1 MRSMRLS
8 LGVLVAVLGAAL
20 IAPAQAGS
28 AKTIRLAWSERAT
41 VGSRTIM
48 TFNVRSLE
56 VNGRSWAVN
65 ASFRNT
71 SRSTLRIR
79 RQFAVL
85 YGPSSVPVRRWKALP
100 ARTFRPA
107 LPATLPPG
115 KAWSGRL
122 SGTGATALRRTN
134 ARVRFSYFAGKALP
148 GQPGFGWT
156 TDHVAR
162 LN

>member
-1 MRSMRLS
+1 MK
-8 LGVLVAVLGAAL
+8 GVWLFLLAATV
-20 IAPAQAGS
+20 IALPAPTSAGS

-48 TFNVRSLE
+48 TFNVRSLTTSGSNWS
-56 VNGRSWAVN
+56 VDA
-65 ASFRNT
+65 AFRNT

-79 RQFAVL
+79 RDFAAL
-85 YGPSSVPVRRWKALP
+85 YGPSNAPVRQMKVLR

-115 KAWSGRL
+115 KGWSGRM
-122 SGTGATALRRTN
+122 SGTGGTVLRRTN
-134 ARVRFSYFAGKALP
+134 VRVRFSYFAGRALP
-148 GQPGFGWT
+148 GQPGFGWI